1 MGSYSD
7 STSDLD
13 EELPVF
19 DFLQPGPRPCQ
30 AAKCHTEKPHLVNL
44 DDSDEDVA
52 VSSQLKGNAGVC
64 IRAADAMMI
73 SSDSDDD
80 APYVPL
86 AQRLKQRQDNIVS
99 TSSTVTNRIDAQQY
113 APSNLASSQLSCQNG
128 FQESEPALSF
138 CQVRTVSHGV
148 SDWPEEV
155 ADLPQRWLPVKPFSS
170 AGSTDVSPV
179 KRKPAKRT
187 VEEIQASREEAL
199 RRRQARERQQR
210 DKDALRLVQEKQKA
224 ERKALAEAAKAL
236 RPEECIKH
244 MVVAV
249 DPGNGKTL
257 TYLAVHVSG

>member
-19 DFLQPGPRPCQ
+19 DFLQPGPHLSHT
-30 AAKCHTEKPHLVNL
+30 AKSHTEKPDL
-44 DDSDEDVA
+44 DDCHTEDA
-52 VSSQLKGNAGVC
+52 AIYSQVKGNAGTCTRV
-64 IRAADAMMI
+64 ADVMMI
-73 SSDSDDD
+73 CSDSDDD

-86 AQRLKQRQDNIVS
+86 AQRLKQRQDNVIS
-99 TSSTVTNRIDAQQY
+99 TSSTVTNRKVDQQY
-113 APSNLASSQLSCQNG
+113 ATSNLASTQLSCQNG
-128 FQESEPALSF
+128 FPESEPALSF
-138 CQVRTVSHGV
+138 RQVRTVSHGA
-148 SDWPEEV
+148 SDGPEEG
-155 ADLPQRWLPVKPFSS
+155 AALPKRWLPPKPFSG
-170 AGSTDVSPV
+170 AGSTDTSPA

-187 VEEIQASREEAL
+187 AEEIQASREEAL

-210 DKDALRLVQEKQKA
+210 DKDSLRLEQEKQKA

-249 DPGNGKTL
+249 DPGNEKTS